1 MCLQC
6 LHYHCPRHWIWSNQL
21 HVFGRMERKWLLK
34 SSKNKQTKCQA
45 TAIHYIGITLIT
57 VLVITIFTD
66 EFISILICCLKCT
79 GEKTR
84 PIHRF
89 FKWKCAKHG
98 IVLIIMCTGENK
110 YQIKYNFSRV
120 NSVYTEKKR
129 VVQRE
134 DNQKFPDA
142 YYEKWDGCSPNVILC
157 KQLINSFVTHCIVCC
172 VYIFFRKASE
182 QFQSVWIKWRR

>member
-1 MCLQC
+1 MSGDCNS
-6 LHYHCPRHWIWSNQL
+6 LHW
-21 HVFGRMERKWLLK
+21 
-34 SSKNKQTKCQA
+34 
-45 TAIHYIGITLIT
+45 HYI
-57 VLVITIFTD
+57 D
-66 EFISILICCLKCT
+66 YST
-79 GEKTR
+79 GDNHIYWWIHFYLNLLFEMHRGKTR

-172 VYIFFRKASE
+172 VYIFFGRLLSNFSRYE
-182 QFQSVWIKWRR
+182 